1 MKVIGLTGQSG
12 AGKTTLCERF
22 EELGIPC
29 IDTDAIYHGLV
40 SHESSCLAE
49 LKEKFGDTVINS
61 DGSLNRKALAL
72 LVFSGENAKE
82 NLESLNDTTH
92 KYIWEEVNKRLTE
105 YIDKG
110 KRAAVID
117 APALFSSKIF
127 VGACDIIISVISD
140 KQTRLDRIMKR
151 DGIDRE
157 RALARIEA
165 QPDDS
170 FFTQNSDY
178 YIVNS
183 GSVAD
188 MNAKLESILIQ
199 EELIEDEK

>member
-40 SHESSCLAE
+40 SHESSCLTE

-72 LVFSGENAKE
+72 LVFNGENAKE

-127 VGACDIIISVISD
+127 VGACDIIISVIGD

-170 FFTQNSDY
+170 FFIQNSDY

>member
-12 AGKTTLCERF
+12 AGKTTLCKRF

-40 SHESSCLAE
+40 SHESPCLAE
-49 LKEKFGDTVINS
+49 LKEKFGDAVING

-82 NLESLNDTTH
+82 NLESLNNTTH

-127 VGACDIIISVISD
+127 VGACDIIISVIGD

-170 FFTQNSDY
+170 FFTENSDY
-178 YIVNS
+178 YITNS

-188 MNAKLESILIQ
+188 MNEKLESILIQ
-199 EELIEDEK
+199 EELI

>member
-127 VGACDIIISVISD
+127 VGACDIIISVIGD